1 MLKVD
6 EAGSVQAVT
15 SGTGSVLVEAGKL
28 TKQVDVLIQIAKRIE
43 IQTTSPM
50 PLMLGVL
57 TGFKATVFD
66 DRNQPMIAGEI
77 RWTSS
82 DPEIFTVDDRGN
94 VKTHKEGEA
103 TLTVHAAGI
112 QGTMKVD
119 GQARGAARG
128 RLAEPVAAFASA
140 LRRWP
145 FAFLPGA
152 ADRVASRPVI
162 SAA

>member
-1 MLKVD
+1 MRYTSLTETMLNVD
-6 EAGSVQAVT
+6 ETGTLQAVT
-15 SGTGSVLVEAGKL
+15 SGTGTVLIQAGKL
-28 TKQVDVLIQIAKRIE
+28 TKQVDVQIQIPKRIA
-43 IQTTSPM
+43 IQSTSPM

-57 TGFKATVFD
+57 TGFKATVYD

-112 QGTMKVD
+112 QGAMKVPVKHEELHED
-119 GQARGAARG
+119 GSLSQ
-128 RLAEPVAAFASA
+128 
-140 LRRWP
+140 
-145 FAFLPGA
+145 
-152 ADRVASRPVI
+152 
-162 SAA
+162 